1 MTDVA
6 DDLGPVYARIAHLIR
21 VGRVV
26 PVLGAG
32 ANLIGRPPDAAWRRG
47 QYLPSGRELAQELA
61 SYVRITVPDTY
72 DLARV
77 SQYLS
82 AVEGEGALYDELH
95 DVFDADYPPT
105 GVHHFL
111 ASVAGRIRAER
122 RTGLLCVTTNYDC
135 CLEAAFTAADE
146 PYDLITYV
154 AGGRNAG
161 RFVHVPAGG
170 APTVIHKP
178 NEYLDFSPGA
188 SVIAKI
194 HGAVDRQGGED
205 SYVITEDHYINY
217 ITHADVGSL
226 FPTALAAR
234 MRRSHFLF
242 LGYRLRDWNFRV
254 MLYRLWGEQEGKT
267 YKSWAIDAF
276 PDPIDLVAWE
286 SRGVDILG
294 APLDEFLSAM
304 EGELADAD
312 GTGR

>member
-1 MTDVA
+1 MA
-6 DDLGPVYARIAHLIR
+6 DDLAPVYARIAHLLR

-32 ANLIGRPPDAAWRRG
+32 ANLVERPPDATWRRG
-47 QYLPSGRELAQELA
+47 RYLPSGSELAQELA
-61 SYVRITVPDTY
+61 RYVRIGAGDAY

-105 GVHHFL
+105 AVHHFL
-111 ASVAGRIRAER
+111 AAVAARIRAEKQE
-122 RTGLLCVTTNYDC
+122 GLLCVTTNYDV
-135 CLEAAFTAADE
+135 CLEAAFTAVGE
-146 PYDLITYV
+146 PYELITYI
-154 AGGRNAG
+154 AKGKNAG
-161 RFVHVPAGG
+161 HFLHVRMGG
-170 APTVIHKP
+170 EPTVIEKP
-178 NEYLDFSPGA
+178 NEYLEFTPGV

-194 HGAVDRQGGED
+194 HGAVDREGGED
-205 SYVITEDHYINY
+205 SFVITEDHYVRY

-242 LGYRLRDWNFRV
+242 LGYSLRDWDFRV

-267 YKSWAIDAF
+267 YKSWAIDAY
-276 PDPIDLVAWE
+276 PDLIDRVAWE
-286 SRGVDILG
+286 TRGVDILA
-294 APLDEFLSAM
+294 APLEDFLVAMQREFAEI
-304 EGELADAD
+304 EGR
-312 GTGR
+312 TP